1 MTRCPWFDHDVK
13 PDPAVLGLN
22 AGDIGTC
29 RVCSHRYRVLS
40 TSPYRLDRELGD
52 DREVPQASPPIP
64 RFDRDDNFLGQPA
77 PLASRAPRSMDTPR
91 SQEWPLPGHQDPS
104 ARAPPR
110 MGSPKKMPAKKAPA
124 KKAPRRAMPAR
135 QPPARSAPVT
145 ARAAPRVQDVMLSAT
160 RPRAIRPGDSF
171 LVEIV
176 LHLRGAG
183 PRASARAAVSAERA
197 VVRLRAGAR
206 LQIAILPPPGISAVD
221 RVRKVVW
228 SPPRSSVSFPLQ
240 ASERIKSGTHLLT
253 VAVSTTGRRSVELAR
268 FDIALDIDPRAAST
282 APAVS
287 RVVQRMPTSYFA
299 SYARRD
305 RAKVMG
311 RLSTI
316 EAIGGD
322 VFVDCLDIREGERW
336 EDQIRRQVQER
347 DGFLLFWSRA
357 ARDSKWVGREWRH
370 RLRHRGLDSITPN
383 ALESPQ
389 SCPPPRALARLQ
401 FGSRFLETTRRR

>member
-1 MTRCPWFDHDVK
+1 MK
-13 PDPAVLGLN
+13 PDPAVLGLTT
-22 AGDIGTC
+22 GDIGTC
-29 RVCSHRYRVLS
+29 QVCSHPYRVLS
-40 TSPYRLDRELGD
+40 TSPYRLARVKVEDRGAPQDLPVIRGD
-52 DREVPQASPPIP
+52 FAGKVRSDTGNARSRERVSG
-64 RFDRDDNFLGQPA
+64 RYR
-77 PLASRAPRSMDTPR
+77 SRNGGGM
-91 SQEWPLPGHQDPS
+91 GPS
-104 ARAPPR
+104 
-110 MGSPKKMPAKKAPA
+110 KKAPA
-124 KKAPRRAMPAR
+124 KKAHAKKAHARAMPSR
-135 QPPARSAPVT
+135 RPPALWMPTKTPGKAT
-145 ARAAPRVQDVMLSAT
+145 AANRVQDVMLSAT
-160 RPRAIRPGDSF
+160 HPRAIRPGDSF
-171 LVEIV
+171 LVEIF

-183 PRASARAAVSAERA
+183 PRASARTAVSAERA

-206 LQIAILPPPGISAVD
+206 LQIAIRPPPGITAGDPARS
-221 RVRKVVW
+221 VVW
-228 SPPRSSVSFPLQ
+228 RPPRSSVSFPLH
-240 ASERIKSGTHLLT
+240 ASERIKSGTHILT
-253 VAVSTTGRRSVELAR
+253 VAVSTAGRRGVELAR
-268 FDIALDIDPRAAST
+268 FDIALEIDRRAATT

-287 RVVQRMPTSYFA
+287 TVLRRMPTSYFA

-322 VFVDCLDIREGERW
+322 VFVDCLDLREGERW

-383 ALESPQ
+383 ALESPR

-401 FGSRFLETTRRR
+401 FGSRFLEATRRK